1 LDIAESDF
9 VLCSIGIQVS
19 YTEAKEP
26 EDSSL
31 RINTHSSGLLIY
43 YVKEVDFVQ
52 TSAFVFHILL
62 TKHNSEQVST
72 LASQFETEV
81 ELRIF
86 SPHVTYIAGVAVPEA
101 VLTK

>member
-1 LDIAESDF
+1 MILFCVILLFRYLTHKRKSK
-9 VLCSIGIQVS
+9 V
-19 YTEAKEP
+19 
-26 EDSSL
+26 SSL
-31 RINTHSSGLLIY
+31 GINTHPLGLLIY
-43 YVKEVDFVQ
+43 YVKEADFVLA
-52 TSAFVFHILL
+52 SAFVLCNLL